1 MEQDNL
7 KILQQ
12 TLNKLREKVLADNDI
27 RSMFLKNYPQLDFEE
42 AVDRTLADLMEYAVE
57 KDYDVLVLSLQGAKL
72 FFGSVL
78 SDLAEAADDE
88 EIEEKIK
95 GDGESYGK
103 A

>member
-57 KDYDVLVLSLQGAKL
+57 KDYDVLAL
-72 FFGSVL
+72 
-78 SDLAEAADDE
+78 
-88 EIEEKIK
+88 
-95 GDGESYGK
+95 
-103 A
+103 

>member
-7 KILQQ
+7 KIVEQ
-12 TLNKLREKVLADNDI
+12 TLSKLREKVLADNDI

-57 KDYDVLVLSLQGAKL
+57 KNYDVLSLSLQGAKL

-78 SDLAEAADDE
+78 SDLVEAAEDE
-88 EIEEKIK
+88 EIEEETK
-95 GDGESYGK
+95 GDDEGYGK